1 MFEKKVKVAQYYPS
15 LWDPVDY
22 TVYNSPGQNTRVG
35 NPDDASG
42 KEPAQQHRRL
52 RDSD

>member
-22 TVYNSPGQNTRVG
+22 TGSPGQNTRVG

-42 KEPAQQHRRL
+42 QEPAQQHRRH
-52 RDSD
+52 